1 MNRKLVVYEVRKGH
15 ANRWTLYHGDSI
27 VHISANPSYRFRTRV
42 CAIQAA
48 GRYLTWLAATYRQ
61 RSELRIRNIDG
72 TYSPARTYP
81 RSADPKR
88 SRG

>member
-1 MNRKLVVYEVRKGH
+1 MKKLIIYELRKGN

-27 VHISANPSYRFRTRV
+27 VHVAPNPRHRFRTRV
-42 CAIQAA
+42 EAIRAS
-48 GRYLTWLAATYRQ
+48 GFYLTGLAQTYRQ